1 MKTSKQKGNAIL
13 QVLTAIAVMSISF
26 YFLSAYVI
34 SQRRQVVKTK
44 NVVNLK
50 FAVNSAMDYV
60 VFGIRQKYCFDNGS
74 LLQNTTSCDWN
85 NPGNVERLVM
95 SDEQLASLKGMVAAG
110 ANIGPHDSNLDKLR
124 LDFIDMTLNF
134 PVSSAHPLFPVVNNL
149 KRVVDEQTGK
159 EIPVQGIRMYLSRPA
174 NSGYLPKAGREVYV
188 SAQIS
193 LIDKNKNVIQIGSA
207 PLEVRAQIA
216 IYPRELGSFAL
227 VLPGDLRMD
236 RTWDSVPPKNGDVI
250 FHKFANKATMGT
262 SPGMIFKSPV
272 FVNGNINLPVDS
284 GNASNSNYAGVT
296 FADRVYMGNG
306 WILKPDNSPYNPP
319 TQGAL
324 PDRYWSDSRV
334 FGGFL
339 RGIENDGMRDL
350 GLDVMSGTASGSSG
364 TEFDLNKICAELNQ
378 KSTQLES
385 MEASNIKATPGKNPD
400 DPYRVVLT
408 NYNTFYP
415 QKNQL
420 PAPTTSGDWSTGKWS
435 IDNKNKITGAIMNVE
450 FSYGTGA
457 DARSFSVDL
466 VKDGNV
472 TIFPPVLN
480 PARKAAIVANLNQ
493 ANTDYKN
500 AKNSDT
506 SNTDSLT
513 KLKKKLNTA
522 ESELSDLEDQLD
534 AELAKPVEPVA
545 APSPSPTA
553 TATVSPSPTATATAS
568 ASPTATASATASPT
582 ATATASASPTATASP
597 TVTATTTATVSPT
610 VSPTVT
616 PPPGGYQDA
625 DKIKDLKAQISAK
638 KSEISDLKNQITAAE
653 TNSTNYTKAM
663 ADAQNNIA
671 KYTAQLDAYT
681 ALEKNPP
688 SFEIDLDKAYSWT
701 GKEYKDRLDVLIGI
715 NNGLYLMNAA
725 GVRIADFSIRLKG
738 YDGTYYNSIPVRSTA
753 DPAHLRGY
761 LNYHI
766 GASGNITRPTG
777 LSSTSSTGDTSE
789 DTADMAAKCEDY
801 YNMINSQ
808 SFGAANWGVSFSP
821 GTRKSWNF
829 AGDLNATAADPVV
842 PSRTWTMDDQ
852 DFYVRSIVKD
862 CVITPKANFVAGFYT
877 CDNLTIQGGRTKP
890 LRIIGTFIIG
900 KTLKIDEQAIR
911 TGIVWS
917 SIYYPQ
923 ATQELRERGIL
934 HPLSEPSNIT
944 KCDNLPSPIWHPMP
958 SIQETA
964 DRMACNVISLR
975 AKADPFKWTAVDPDC
990 GIPVGATQTVP
1001 TCKRRIYHYFVVEQ
1015 SREGSGL

>member
-85 NPGNVERLVM
+85 NAGNVERLVM

-124 LDFIDMTLNF
+124 LDSIDMTLNF

-159 EIPVQGIRMYLSRPA
+159 EIPVQGIRMYLTRPPNA
-174 NSGYLPKAGREVYV
+174 GYLPKAGREVYI

-193 LIDKNKNVIQIGSA
+193 LIDKNKTVIQIGSS

-236 RTWDSVPPKNGDVI
+236 RSWDAVPPKNGDVI

-262 SPGMIFKSPV
+262 SPGMIFTSPV

-378 KSTQLES
+378 KSTQLDS
-385 MEASNIKATPGKNPD
+385 MEQSNIKATPGSNPD

-408 NYNTFYP
+408 NYNTFYA

-420 PAPTTSGDWSTGKWS
+420 PAPVTTGDWSTGKWS
-435 IDNKNKITGAIMNVE
+435 VDNKNKLTGAIMNVE
-450 FSYGTGA
+450 VSYGSGSN
-457 DARSFSVDL
+457 ARSFSVDL

-472 TIFPPVLN
+472 TVYPPVLN
-480 PARKAAIVANLNQ
+480 PSRKTAIENNLKQ
-493 ANTDYKN
+493 AQKDYN
-500 AKNSDT
+500 DAKNSDT
-506 SNTDSLT
+506 TNTDNLT

-522 ESELSDLEDQLD
+522 ESELDVLEDQL
-534 AELAKPVEPVA
+534 AEEQAKPVEVIVS
-545 APSPSPTA
+545 PSPSPTA
-553 TATVSPSPTATATAS
+553 TATVSPSPTATAS
-568 ASPTATASATASPT
+568 ASPTATATASPT
-582 ATATASASPTATASP
+582 ATATASASPTATASASP
-597 TVTATTTATVSPT
+597 TATATASASPT
-610 VSPTVT
+610 VSPTAT

-625 DKIKDLKAQISAK
+625 DTIKDLKAKITTKKAEITDLNNQISA
-638 KSEISDLKNQITAAE
+638 A
-653 TNSTNYTKAM
+653 NSSGTNYTNAM
-663 ADAQNNIA
+663 KDAQANIN
-671 KYTAQLDAYT
+671 KYTDQLNAYI

-701 GKEYKDRLDVLIGI
+701 GKEYKDRLDVVIDI
-715 NNGLYLMNAA
+715 NNPMYLVNSL
-725 GVRIADFSIRLKG
+725 GERIYDFSIRLKG
-738 YDGTYYNSIPVRSTA
+738 YDGTYYNSIPIRSTA

-761 LNYHI
+761 LNYKI
-766 GASGNITRPTG
+766 GSTGNITRPTG
-777 LSSTSSTGDTSE
+777 LSSTASTGVTSDE
-789 DTADMAAKCEDY
+789 TADMAAKCEDY

-842 PSRTWTMDDQ
+842 PSRTWSMDDQ

-911 TGIVWS
+911 TGISWS

-934 HPLSEPSNIT
+934 HPLSEPSSKT
-944 KCDNLPSPIWHPMP
+944 KCDSLPSPIWHPMP